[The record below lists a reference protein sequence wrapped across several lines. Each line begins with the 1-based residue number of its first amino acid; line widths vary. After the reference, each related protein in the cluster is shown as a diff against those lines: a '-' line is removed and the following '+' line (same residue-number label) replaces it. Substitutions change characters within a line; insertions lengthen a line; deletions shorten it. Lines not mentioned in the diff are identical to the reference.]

1 MLEERD
7 ISIFS
12 RVKRKK
18 KAPLDSFSLG
28 FSSGKVTTSSI
39 NPLGYNLHHNIL
51 EEKFPRL
58 DSLVHLTCGPEDSA
72 SHSHEQKHHQP
83 PMRALSAKATFLLLR
98 SPFQEVWEEGRGT
111 QQEKK
116 GRQKKAGIP
125 HCASSTT
132 IYSDPPT
139 DSTYLPTYYKKGR
152 NNLWNTS

>member
-7 ISIFS
+7 ISIFPEWNGKKSSS
-12 RVKRKK
+12 RLIQFRLFIWESHNFKHQ
-18 KAPLDSFSLG
+18 PFD
-28 FSSGKVTTSSI
+28 
-39 NPLGYNLHHNIL
+39 YNLHHNIL
-51 EEKFPRL
+51 EEKVPRL

-111 QQEKK
+111 LQEKK

-125 HCASSTT
+125 HTASSTT
-132 IYSDPPT
+132 ILLL
-139 DSTYLPTYYKKGR
+139 STYG
-152 NNLWNTS
+152 